1 MVQTIRESSVLPDE
15 WRNLKAVKCF
25 LVLPS
30 PANQKLCTMI
40 PKSDTLKQALRHQ
53 TVLEY
58 PDVLLSALDSP
69 AGWEVVDNRKIVVL
83 EDGQGEGEAEG
94 ADAPSQ
100 PSAGNSEAKPSRK
113 RNRGKRKAADMTA
126 ASGASEGVVEEQQER
141 EKQPALGGKDSEPT
155 GAPSSVSTQN
165 ESIQEVPMASATTTT
180 VPDEGEPSTEPV
192 SKKVRTE

>member
-1 MVQTIRESSVLPDE
+1 MVQTIRESSVLPEE

-40 PKSDTLKQALRHQ
+40 PKSETLKQALRHQ

-58 PDVLLSALDSP
+58 PDVLLSALDNP
-69 AGWEVVDNRKIVVL
+69 TGWEVVDNRKIVVL
-83 EDGQGEGEAEG
+83 EDGQAEG
-94 ADAPSQ
+94 AEASSSQ
-100 PSAGNSEAKPSRK
+100 PLAENPEVKPSRK

-126 ASGASEGVVEEQQER
+126 ASGAAEGVVEEQQER
-141 EKQPALGGKDSEPT
+141 EKQPAPEEKDSEPT

-165 ESIQEVPMASATTTT
+165 EGIQEVPMTSATTTT
-180 VPDEGEPSTEPV
+180 APDDGEPSTEPV
-192 SKKVRTE
+192 SKKARTE